1 MLFAHKVFLPVMR
14 AKGRPIASKKRRPGR
29 SWSRLDPETGT
40 NGHFFTP
47 ERHLLHFLSQLALT
61 GLRMPE
67 RWRFTTPAR
76 RRPVF
81 QLERSNSAQHCPL
94 RGD

>member
-47 ERHLLHFLSQLALT
+47 ERHLLHFLSQLALPGRLNARTPEIHNT
-61 GLRMPE
+61 GAR
-67 RWRFTTPAR
+67 PAN
-76 RRPVF
+76 
-81 QLERSNSAQHCPL
+81 LSA
-94 RGD
+94 